1 VNERPNYAAV
11 GSFYAMAL
19 GWVSLVALVLWALG
33 ASNLSLGAAQVAV
46 YAVALLYMPA
56 PMVAALIVERR
67 LGRGYLMSSVFGGF
81 RRSLPRLVVA
91 CAAVI
96 FGAFALMLAEVL
108 LLGNVAGVPGVG
120 RLVTSSADLMRNLA
134 ELLGPQAA
142 GQMGGQQAPEPL
154 LLLAIAPFSGVVAGF
169 TVNGVF
175 AFGEEYGWR
184 GWLMNEL
191 APLGPVRANLLTG
204 VLWGLW
210 HAPLILMGF
219 NYGPHRVLGIAF
231 MCGLTTALSFLLWRA
246 REYTGSLLA
255 PAMLHG
261 GFNAFQGFLVL
272 TIVGRDPLVGV
283 PAGVLGWVAIGTVA
297 ALLWAFSRG
306 RLLAPCGELPEAV
319 ALSAA
324 KAACSAESAAESD
337 PESPAAPPATPDGD
351 TIPAA

>member
-1 VNERPNYAAV
+1 MTERPNYAAV
-11 GSFYAMAL
+11 GAFYAMAF
-19 GWVSLVALVLWALG
+19 GWVSLVALALSALG
-33 ASNLSLGAAQVAV
+33 AGNLSLGAAQLAV

-67 LGRGYLMSSVFGGF
+67 LGRGYLMSRAFAGF
-81 RRSLPRLVVA
+81 RRSALRLLVA

-96 FGAFALMLAEVL
+96 SGAFALMLAEVV
-108 LLGNVAGVPGVG
+108 LLGNVAGLPGVG
-120 RLVTSSADLMRNLA
+120 RFVTSSAELIRNIA

-142 GQMGGQQAPEPL
+142 AQMGSGQAPEPL
-154 LLLAIAPFSGVVAGF
+154 LLLAIAPIAGVVAGF

-191 APLGPVRANLLTG
+191 APLGPLRANVLTG

-219 NYGPHRVLGIAF
+219 NYGPHRLLGIVF

-255 PAMLHG
+255 PAVLHG

-272 TIVGRDPLVGV
+272 TVAGRDPLVGV
-283 PAGVLGWVAIGTVA
+283 PTGVLGWVAIGAVA
-297 ALLWAFSRG
+297 AVLWAFSRG
-306 RLLAPCGELPEAV
+306 RLLAPAGAPAELQPPAQQSPKP
-319 ALSAA
+319 L
-324 KAACSAESAAESD
+324 AES
-337 PESPAAPPATPDGD
+337 DGD
-351 TIPAA
+351 TIPPA